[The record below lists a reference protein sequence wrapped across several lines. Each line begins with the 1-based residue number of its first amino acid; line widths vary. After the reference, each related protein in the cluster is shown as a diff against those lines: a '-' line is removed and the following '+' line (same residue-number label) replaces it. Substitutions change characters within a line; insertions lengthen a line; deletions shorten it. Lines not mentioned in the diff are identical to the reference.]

1 MVSTPGR
8 KPARKLSRTQ
18 VTALEP
24 EIVHDVA
31 DKIRS
36 TWSENFSI
44 RHVRHC
50 DLAVII
56 TLTLRRLVERINQA
70 EDQEVAA

>member
-1 MVSTPGR
+1 MVSTRRR
-8 KPARKLSRTQ
+8 KPAPKLSRTQ

-24 EIVHDVA
+24 EIVYDVA